1 VACHAS
7 SPFTR
12 LGSRGS
18 ISSRWR
24 RSRCPSV
31 TWHSTYSALTENTS
45 YCHWEAPTR
54 EAILEILKKYEIPY
68 EVVHEVRR
76 FDPTT
81 GLMEPAPVETKVLS
95 PA

>member
-1 VACHAS
+1 VPRFIAVH
-7 SPFTR
+7 P
-12 LGSRGS
+12 LGFKEEQLQPLAKEPLPEG
-18 ISSRWR
+18 
-24 RSRCPSV
+24 V
-31 TWHSTYSALTENTS
+31 TWHSTYSALTENKS

-54 EAILEILKKYEIPY
+54 EAVLEILKKYEIPY

-81 GLMEPAPVETKVLS
+81 GLMEPAPVATKVPS